1 MTVKV
6 VLWGDLSREHT
17 GGIKEFEVEARNL
30 RGVIKTLDEQYPGL
44 GKKLEE
50 DSTVAIDGELYDT
63 AYFQPLRE
71 GCEIYFLP
79 LIEAG

>member
-17 GGIKEFEVEARNL
+17 GGVKEFEVEA
-30 RGVIKTLDEQYPGL
+30 GTYAASSGL
-44 GKKLEE
+44 STAVSGLAKKLEE

-63 AYFQPLRE
+63 AFHFTGRM
-71 GCEIYFLP
+71 
-79 LIEAG
+79 

>member
-17 GGIKEFEVEARNL
+17 AGVKEFEVEARNL

-44 GKKLEE
+44 EKTRGGLNCR
-50 DSTVAIDGELYDT
+50 D
-63 AYFQPLRE
+63 
-71 GCEIYFLP
+71 
-79 LIEAG
+79 